1 MYIISLIPARSG
13 SKGIKDKNIKEYKG
27 EPLLCHSINISKE
40 SKYIKET
47 IVTTDSEIYKE
58 ISEKNGAICPFLRPS
73 EISQDLSTDYE
84 FIKHYLEWMKSN
96 NSIVPELIVQLRPTY
111 PNRKIEIL
119 DDCIEIMMNNK
130 DYTSLR
136 TVVPTDKSPF
146 KMYTTDINTNKLIPL
161 FEKIN
166 DINEPYNLARQQLPK
181 TYLHNGYID
190 IIRTS
195 SFYQYDS
202 ITGPIIYPYI
212 MDKSE
217 TDDIDY
223 IEEWIKSENK

>member
-27 EPLLCHSINISKE
+27 KPLICHSINISKE

-47 IVTTDSEIYKE
+47 IVTTDSETYKE
-58 ISEKNGAICPFLRPS
+58 ISEKNGATCPFLRPS

-84 FIKHYLEWMKSN
+84 FIKHYLEWVKSN

-136 TVVPTDKSPF
+136 TVVPSDKTPF

-161 FEKIN
+161 FENIN
-166 DINEPYNLARQQLPK
+166 DINEPYNLARQQLPQ

-195 SFYQYDS
+195 SFYQNDS

-223 IEEWIKSENK
+223 IEEWVKSENK